1 MKWQIGVGIEHHYS
15 ATHLTG
21 PIEDLRT
28 ELTCPAASAH
38 DEHLMIDMALGAF
51 LDKSHPPQT
60 AELKKTLGRS
70 GAVWEAILTRVA
82 ATYSPVT
89 ADWNFSGVKY
99 GWALRLKQK
108 DRVILH
114 LTPQDGQFLA
124 GLVVGEKAAARSKR
138 EFSKAACAAID
149 AAPRYAEGIGVRL
162 TIARSKDAAVIHELL
177 AAKMRER

>member
-1 MKWQIGVGIEHHYS
+1 MYAPSGID
-15 ATHLTG
+15 APCRFG
-21 PIEDLRT
+21 
-28 ELTCPAASAH
+28 H
-38 DEHLMIDMALGAF
+38 DERLMIDMALGAF

-70 GAVWEAILTRVA
+70 AAVWEAILTRI
-82 ATYSPVT
+82 ATTYPPVT
-89 ADWNFSGVKY
+89 AEWNFSGVKY

-108 DRVILH
+108 DRVIVH

-162 TIARSKDAAVIHELL
+162 TIARSRDAAVVDELL
-177 AAKMRER
+177 AAKMRDR